1 MQGFWELQ
9 SKQADGGG
17 PLLAL
22 DETLSFVFN
31 FSPDAVRGHFED
43 PPTRLVSHA
52 PHLPLCATGLFY
64 HRRRLQVS
72 MGAPVEELA
81 QLIK

>member
-31 FSPDAVRGHFED
+31 FSPDAVRGHFRTL
-43 PPTRLVSHA
+43 PHA
-52 PHLPLCATGLFY
+52 SFHT
-64 HRRRLQVS
+64 HRTCRCVQQVYS
-72 MGAPVEELA
+72 TIAAGCR
-81 QLIK
+81 